1 MPLYHFTASVHTSP
15 IKLQPCTKHLW
26 HLTTPRLRTPC
37 PIPTSPQVT
46 PRDPPLVQC
55 ERSLDFWFYA
65 HALPEH
71 RWFWT
76 QARHS
81 SVAGGKVAVATG
93 PLRISDSGGSL
104 LFSVIVV
111 VLGAAALVLE
121 PQCLRCSL
129 LEPEPRHLTLRL
141 WLSYKPLCSGPEWE
155 HSCRPVSYLII
166 SVSSQIQQIQI
177 YRNILVVF
185 LINW

>member
-1 MPLYHFTASVHTSP
+1 MCSYHFL
-15 IKLQPCTKHLW
+15 KLQPCTTHLW
-26 HLTTPRLRTPC
+26 HWTTPRLCTPC
-37 PIPTSPQVT
+37 PFPTSPQVT
-46 PRDPPLVQC
+46 PWDPPLVYC
-55 ERSLDFWFYA
+55 EWSLAFWFYA

-93 PLRISDSGGSL
+93 LLWISDSGGSL

-111 VLGAAALVLE
+111 VLGATALVLE
-121 PQCLRCSL
+121 PQCLRCCL

-141 WLSYKPLCSGPEWE
+141 WLNYKPLCSGPEWE
-155 HSCRPVSYLII
+155 HSCRPVSDLNTDCLFLVKE
-166 SVSSQIQQIQI
+166 SVTLTTFMVTFSITNPANTN
-177 YRNILVVF
+177 RP
-185 LINW
+185 